1 MVLQSPLKVQV
12 LVSALNKDIN
22 TLPSQMNIETD
33 AVIVNQC
40 DRYDY
45 KEFSVS
51 MPAERKSESDVEMP
65 FKDAALHGRIQCICM
80 TERGV
85 GLSRNTALL
94 HADADICLF
103 SDEDIVLAKGYAEQI
118 RTAYMEY
125 PDADMILF
133 NVKVSEA
140 RRTYWNNDVKRIR
153 WYNYGRYPAYSISGK
168 LEAFRRANVHFSLL
182 FGGGA
187 KYSNGEDSLFLRD
200 CIKAG
205 LKIYAHPICIGEE
218 IERES
223 TWFHGYTE
231 KFFKDR
237 GVLYFYLY
245 GKMAMVFALRFLL
258 KNKDEM
264 CVDIP
269 LKKAY
274 RLMCKGIKS
283 QRKHN
288 KE

>member
-22 TLPSQMNIETD
+22 TLPQQMNIETD

-40 DRYDY
+40 ERYDY
-45 KEFSVS
+45 KEFPLRFPDEGKESVADAS
-51 MPAERKSESDVEMP
+51 QTDMPIK
-65 FKDAALHGRIQCICM
+65 RIQFFSM
-80 TERGV
+80 KERGV

-103 SDEDIVLAKGYAEQI
+103 SDEDIVLAKGYGEAV
-118 RTAYMEY
+118 RDAYIKY
-125 PDADMILF
+125 PDADMLLF

-140 RRTYWNNDVKRIR
+140 RRTYWNDSVKRIR

-168 LEAFRRANVHFSLL
+168 LDALRRANVHFSLL

-187 KYSNGEDSLFLRD
+187 KYSNGEDSMFLRD
-200 CIKAG
+200 CLKAG
-205 LKIYAHPICIGEE
+205 LKIYALPVCIGEE

-223 TWFHGYTE
+223 TWFHGFSE
-231 KFFKDR
+231 KFFTDR
-237 GVLYFYLY
+237 GVLYHYLY
-245 GKMAMVFALRFLL
+245 GKMATVFALRFLI
-258 KNKDEM
+258 KNKAEM

-269 LKKAY
+269 FKKAY
-274 RLMCKGIKS
+274 RLMREGITS
-283 QRKHN
+283 QR
-288 KE
+288 

>member
-40 DRYDY
+40 DRYGHQ
-45 KEFSVS
+45 EFK
-51 MPAERKSESDVEMP
+51 KSYGS
-65 FKDAALHGRIQCICM
+65 IQCFCM
-80 TERGV
+80 PERGV

-103 SDEDIVLAKGYAEQI
+103 SDEDIVLSKGYGEQI
-118 RTAYMEY
+118 KTAYMKY

-140 RRTYWNNDVKRIR
+140 RRTYWNDDVKRIR

-168 LEAFRRANVHFSLL
+168 LDAFRRSNAHFSLL

-205 LKIYAHPICIGEE
+205 LKIYALPICIGEE
-218 IERES
+218 VERES

-231 KFFKDR
+231 KFFIDR
-237 GVLYFYLY
+237 GVLYYYLY
-245 GKMAMVFALRFLL
+245 GKMAMVFALRFLI
-258 KNKDEM
+258 KNKTEM
-264 CVDIP
+264 CADIP
-269 LKKAY
+269 IKKAY
-274 RLMCKGIKS
+274 RLMREGIIS
-283 QRKHN
+283 QRKHK